1 MPGADKKALRLPVVH
16 KAALSPTGE
25 ANQTMQLVADYFPLI
40 LFFLAF
46 KWQGIMFA
54 TAVAIVASI
63 CQIAYFKWKG
73 KVSPIHLLSLAI
85 IVIFGGATLVLQDEV
100 FIKWK
105 PTVLYGAFCLVLVV
119 GKLVFNRDLLAYV
132 LKDLTLPPAIWTRVT
147 WAWAAF
153 FAFMG
158 VLNWYV
164 FRNFPTDTWVNFK
177 VWGGIGLFLLFAVAQ
192 GLFLARYMTEPSKP

>member
-1 MPGADKKALRLPVVH
+1 
-16 KAALSPTGE
+16 
-25 ANQTMQLVADYFPLI
+25 MQLVADYFPLI

-73 KVSPIHLLSLAI
+73 KVSPIHWLSLAI
-85 IVIFGGATLVLQDEV
+85 IVVFGGATLVLQDEV

-105 PTVLYGAFCLVLVV
+105 PSVLYGAFCVVLLV
-119 GKLVFNRDLLAYV
+119 GKLAFNRDLLAYV
-132 LKDLTLPPAIWTRVT
+132 LKDLTLPAPVWTRVT
-147 WAWAAF
+147 WAWASF
-153 FAFMG
+153 FAFMA

-164 FRNFPTDTWVNFK
+164 AFHFPTDTWVNFK
-177 VWGGIGLFLLFAVAQ
+177 VWGGIGLFLVFAVAQ
-192 GLFLARYMTEPSKP
+192 GLYLSRYMTEPSKS